1 MTRARQRVQEEAR
14 RLAATDVFR
23 SYVITAGAGSGKT
36 TVLVERYLNLIDPRR
51 EGGAVASP
59 ANVIAITFTTKAARE
74 MLDRIRAKLWE
85 EAEAAQAP
93 DLRGK
98 WLRLIE
104 EMAGSRVQ
112 TIHAFCAG
120 LLREFPIEAGVDP
133 EFTVLDEF
141 EAAERL
147 ERAARTAVLAALEA
161 DDAARRLAVEQ
172 GLEGLAADLT
182 RLYRAVRASGRTWDQ
197 VEASTRRTLEEGAGE
212 SVWLLFRLLRAVD
225 EAYAAEKGVA
235 ALDFEDLQLKVRDLL
250 TGQPLVR
257 DRLRSRCRYLLV
269 DEFQDTDALQ
279 SQIVHLLAG
288 ENPSDRLFLV
298 GDPKQSIYRF
308 RHADVTLFEEWRAR
322 LARGQGGV
330 VPLAENFRT
339 QPALVAFVNAFFTR
353 LMGAAF
359 QPLEP
364 ARQVPGSCPAVEVLL
379 AEQADG
385 ETVGQ
390 AALKEARLLAARLKA
405 MVEGGEELVWERP
418 SADEPERRRPV
429 RYGDCAILF
438 RTRGRLKAFEAALA
452 EQGVPYYVLGGIGF
466 YKKQEVRDLISLLR
480 ALDDPAD
487 GLALAAALRSPLFG
501 LPDDVLLLL
510 VQLHGSLDEGL
521 RRAGEADLA
530 GVDPETGEQVKRAA
544 RIVREGRRLR
554 SRLAVT
560 ELVDRLLAETG
571 YEATLLASAGGPQ
584 KAANVRKLRQMAGEV
599 AAAGQGG
606 LPDFLARFDRLTR
619 KSDEEEAPLENE
631 GGDTVKLLTV
641 HASKGLEFPVVA
653 VADLARPF
661 RKEKEGWR
669 YDRNLGLYPG
679 PAEHDAREARTELVR
694 LLYVAVTRARDHLL
708 LTGIT
713 GGTGRQG
720 ESWLQWILGALDE
733 LDLPEGTVTVERSV
747 TAPAATSLPEPD
759 DLPLPNRWL
768 AESPPPEAPAFLP
781 LIHPV
786 AWPGRAVAVTTVS
799 ELMCYAACPRRYH
812 LQYRLGTP
820 PARGWEGPG
829 SEDAWRGATGGE
841 PLPPDVRGSV
851 VHRVIAR
858 LRDPAELDFLLGEAL
873 AETGLRAEEREGAAE
888 RLRPLLAKYVA
899 AEEFAAVQQGLILQ
913 AEAPFFVR
921 LAPGLL
927 LHGAVDRVDKTP
939 GGLRLLDFKT
949 NFVSAELAREEAV
962 GYYWLQLPLYAL
974 AVEAAWR
981 QPVVS
986 AAYVFLAP
994 GLTIEADV
1002 SPTARD
1008 KALREAARLSR
1019 ESETGGRSPAPGDT
1033 CRRCGYVPLCDA
1045 GRRIMDQAREE
1056 A

>member
-1 MTRARQRVQEEAR
+1 MSFPYTEAQ
-14 RLAATDVFR
+14 RLAATDISR
-23 SYVITAGAGSGKT
+23 SYVVTAGAGSGKT
-36 TVLVERYLNLIDPRR
+36 RVLVDRYLNLIDPRR
-51 EGGAVASP
+51 EGGALASP
-59 ANVIAITFTTKAARE
+59 ENVIALTFTTKAARE
-74 MLDRIRAKLWE
+74 MLDRIRVKLQE
-85 EAEAAQAP
+85 GAEAAETP
-93 DLRGK
+93 DLREK

-112 TIHAFCAG
+112 TIHAFCTG
-120 LLREFPIEAGVDP
+120 LLREFPVEAGVDP
-133 EFTVLDEF
+133 EFVVLDEF
-141 EAAERL
+141 EAGERL
-147 ERAARTAVLAALEA
+147 ERAGRTAVLAAL
-161 DDAARRLAVEQ
+161 DSDGAARRLAVER
-172 GLEGLAADLT
+172 GLDELVADLA
-182 RLYRAVRASGRTWDQ
+182 RLYRAVRASGRSWA
-197 VEASTRRTLEEGAGE
+197 EAEALTRENLGEGAGE
-212 SVWLLFRLLRAVD
+212 TVPLLFRLLRAVD
-225 EAYAAEKGVA
+225 EAYAAEKGPA

-250 TGQPLVR
+250 TDRPLVR
-257 DRLRSRCRYLLV
+257 ERLRSRFRYLLV

-288 ENPSDRLFLV
+288 EDPGDRLFLV

-322 LARGQGGV
+322 LVGRGGQ

-339 QPALVAFVNAFFTR
+339 QPALVGFVNALFTR
-353 LMGAAF
+353 LMGSGF

-364 ARQVPGSCPAVEVLL
+364 ARNVPECCPAVEVLL

-385 ETVGQ
+385 EKAGQ

-405 MVEGGEELVWERP
+405 MVEGREELVWEPP
-418 SADEPERRRPV
+418 SSSEPERRRPV
-429 RYGDCAILF
+429 RYGDCAILL
-438 RTRGRLKAFEAALA
+438 RTRGRLKAFEAALV

-466 YKKQEVRDLISLLR
+466 YQKQEVRDLISLLR
-480 ALDDPAD
+480 AIDDPAD

-521 RRAGEADLA
+521 RRAGEAGLA
-530 GVDPETGEQVKRAA
+530 GVDSETGGQVRRAA
-544 RIVREGRRLR
+544 KIVTEGRRLR

-560 ELVDRLLAETG
+560 ELIDRLLAETG
-571 YEATLLASAGGPQ
+571 YEATLMVSAGGPQ
-584 KAANVRKLRQMAGEV
+584 KAANVRKLRRMAGEV
-599 AAAGQGG
+599 AAAGRGG
-606 LPDFLARFDRLTR
+606 LTDFLARFDRLAR
-619 KSDEEEAPLENE
+619 KSDEEEAPLESE

-653 VADLARPF
+653 VVDLARPF

-679 PAEHDAREARTELVR
+679 PGEHDARERRAELVR

-708 LTGIT
+708 LTGVT
-713 GGTGRQG
+713 GGTGQG
-720 ESWLQWILGALDE
+720 ESWLRWVLEALDD

-747 TAPAATSLPEPD
+747 AAPAAASLPEPAD
-759 DLPLPNRWL
+759 APLPSCWLTEDLPD
-768 AESPPPEAPAFLP
+768 EAPDLRP
-781 LIHPV
+781 LVQPA

-812 LQYRLGTP
+812 LQYRLGAP
-820 PARGWEGPG
+820 PVRSWEGPG
-829 SEDAWRGATGGE
+829 SEEARRGPTAG
-841 PLPPDVRGSV
+841 PALLPPDVRGTV

-858 LRDPAELDFLLGEAL
+858 LRDAADLDPLLEEAL
-873 AETGLRAEEREGAAE
+873 AETGLRAEEREAAAAGI
-888 RLRPLLAKYVA
+888 RPLLAQYVA
-899 AEEFAAVQQGLILQ
+899 GEEFAAVRRGLLLQ
-913 AEAPFFVR
+913 SEAPFFVC

-927 LHGAVDRVDKTP
+927 LHGAVDRVDKTT

-949 NFVSAELAREEAV
+949 NLVSAELAREEAA
-962 GYYWLQLPLYAL
+962 GYYRLQLPLYAL

-986 AAYVFLAP
+986 AAYVFLGP
-994 GLTIEADV
+994 GLSIEADV
-1002 SPTARD
+1002 SADARD
-1008 KALREAARLSR
+1008 KALAEAVRLSR
-1019 ESETGGRSPAPGDT
+1019 KIETGGRSPAPGDA

-1045 GRRIMDQAREE
+1045 GRRVIDQAKEE